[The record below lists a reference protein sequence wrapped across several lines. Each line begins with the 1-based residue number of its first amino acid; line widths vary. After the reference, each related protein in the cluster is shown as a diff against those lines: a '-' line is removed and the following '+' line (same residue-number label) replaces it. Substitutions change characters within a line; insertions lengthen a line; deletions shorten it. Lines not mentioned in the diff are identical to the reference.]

1 MKKRIK
7 PHISEA
13 PTESQQMIAIAV
25 FLQYG
30 SKNVAYD
37 ANGVDVYVVD
47 NKKYIKV
54 EQVEVDCS
62 I

>member
-1 MKKRIK
+1 MRKRYK

-13 PTESQQMIAIAV
+13 PTESQLKVAIAV

-30 SKNVAYD
+30 SKNVAFD

-47 NKKYIKV
+47 NKKHVKV